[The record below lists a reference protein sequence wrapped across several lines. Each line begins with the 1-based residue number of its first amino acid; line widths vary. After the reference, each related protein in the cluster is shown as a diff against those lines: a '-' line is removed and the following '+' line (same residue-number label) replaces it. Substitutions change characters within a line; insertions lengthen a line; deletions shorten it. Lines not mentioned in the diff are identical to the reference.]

1 MKVFDLCFCI
11 VLTII
16 LSISSLAYA
25 NESDEVIIPKDTV
38 LTGKL
43 ITPVSSK
50 YNKEGDVILFTLNES
65 YWYKDIEIIPE
76 GTTGKAVV
84 VKSQKAG
91 YFDVGG
97 SIFFE
102 PKSIILKNGAEIPLT
117 FITGKNSSWENDA
130 NMAVGVI
137 GIGVFSGFLHG
148 SNQKFPAG
156 TKFKIFV
163 AESINLGTE
172 EAVRKEFNG

>member
-16 LSISSLAYA
+16 LSISSFVYA
-25 NESDEVIIPKDTV
+25 NESDEVIIPKDTE

-50 YNKEGDVILFTLNES
+50 YNKEGDVILFTLDES

-91 YFDVGG
+91 YFGVGG

>member
-1 MKVFDLCFCI
+1 MKFKLILF
-11 VLTII
+11 I
-16 LSISSLAYA
+16 LSLLIPCLGYA
-25 NESDEVIIPKDTV
+25 KEETNVIITKDTV

-50 YNKEGDVILFTLNES
+50 YNKEGDVILFTLDES
-65 YWYKDIEIIPE
+65 YWYKDIELIPE

-84 VKSQKAG
+84 VKRQKAG
-91 YFDVGG
+91 YFGVGG
-97 SIFFE
+97 SVFFE
-102 PKSIILKNGAEIPLT
+102 PKSIILRNGVEVPLT

-130 NMAVGVI
+130 NMAAGII
-137 GIGVFSGFLHG
+137 GIGIFSGFLHG

-163 AESINLGTE
+163 KEDVNLGNE
-172 EAVRKEFNG
+172 EEVREAFNY